1 MTAAAEL
8 VVPDILVGLDT
19 SNLRGLLEA
28 ILARL
33 RQAELQLT
41 QREFEVQDLQEREV
55 DLSSRLTKLEEAFAE
70 EMDDGPALPSAT
82 VASATSLTSLQSPTS
97 PRTPGGGLTRG
108 KSKRFLDWEIRMD
121 DLEKMIHF
129 CEGKQKTVN
138 ELVEQL
144 RDDSARRE
152 HMVKSFDIQL
162 RDLRSSTHEQMDE
175 LLAEMKRIT
184 EATSEYTDDIQ
195 NLKVKLQ
202 AAQNL
207 LDRIDMA
214 AFRQELDDV
223 AKRLETRLAGRVETV
238 SADSKRELERNRLD
252 LEKAISRCRSQLNDL
267 VEGALEN
274 LRYSLGQKV
283 LMLNPEEGVAAG
295 TSKHCISCFKDR
307 SQSPVRGSVGSDG
320 HLYPHP
326 AEPAAIPEE
335 GSPEQRNSPLIS
347 TLLATRERAR
357 PLRPVSARG
366 RKPER
371 YDTVLDSYSR
381 MLARANEKT
390 LGKLVGVAQ

>member
-1 MTAAAEL
+1 
-8 VVPDILVGLDT
+8 
-19 SNLRGLLEA
+19 
-28 ILARL
+28 
-33 RQAELQLT
+33 
-41 QREFEVQDLQEREV
+41 
-55 DLSSRLTKLEEAFAE
+55 
-70 EMDDGPALPSAT
+70 
-82 VASATSLTSLQSPTS
+82 
-97 PRTPGGGLTRG
+97 
-108 KSKRFLDWEIRMD
+108 
-121 DLEKMIHF
+121 
-129 CEGKQKTVN
+129 
-138 ELVEQL
+138 
-144 RDDSARRE
+144 
-152 HMVKSFDIQL
+152 MVKSFDIQL

-307 SQSPVRGSVGSDG
+307 SQSPVRG
-320 HLYPHP
+320 
-326 AEPAAIPEE
+326 
-335 GSPEQRNSPLIS
+335 